1 MNRAVRKSRNRDRR
15 ERRDFGRVLRYLAI
29 GVILCHGRD
38 YRRITY
44 KSGRAELLSRLLGLQ
59 LGLMAAFNANRTH
72 ITL

>member
-1 MNRAVRKSRNRDRR
+1 MNRAVRKSRNRDRS
-15 ERRDFGRVLRYLAI
+15 ERRDFGRVLRYLAT

-44 KSGRAELLSRLLGLQ
+44 ESGRVELLSRLLGFQ
-59 LGLMAAFNANRTH
+59 LGLMTAFNANRTH